1 MQGIIATKIMNKK
14 VKTEF
19 KQVRRF
25 VQNNEQIALEKAVQ
39 SLGVPANQ
47 LQAAHTETTFI
58 FKVVDSATGDQPAP
72 TEKNAKYPFG
82 LFTFERTGSE
92 TDLQDAKRAA
102 MQHFNTF
109 EANVKRVESEED
121 ETHFCYTKVRG

>member
-1 MQGIIATKIMNKK
+1 MEQKEWKK
-14 VKTEF
+14 AKFAIKGKSEET
-19 KQVRRF
+19 
-25 VQNNEQIALEKAVQ
+25 ALQQAVEK
-39 SLGVPANQ
+39 LGVPANQ

-58 FKVVDSATGDQPAP
+58 FKVVDSATSDQPEPA
-72 TEKNAKYPFG
+72 EKNAKYPFG

-121 ETHFCYTKVRG
+121 ETHFCFTKVRG